1 MSKMMSDCWLSPH
14 GDVYYCFSHIAEANN
29 IIDKYGLNDEFAESR
44 YFPHVEPFLESKGW
58 IKYSTNRIYPDW
70 CFTQRTHLT
79 QTQIDKIYELTGE
92 VFEDKNLL

>member
-44 YFPHVEPFLESKGW
+44 FIFPMLSHFL
-58 IKYSTNRIYPDW
+58 NR
-70 CFTQRTHLT
+70 RA
-79 QTQIDKIYELTGE
+79 G
-92 VFEDKNLL
+92 